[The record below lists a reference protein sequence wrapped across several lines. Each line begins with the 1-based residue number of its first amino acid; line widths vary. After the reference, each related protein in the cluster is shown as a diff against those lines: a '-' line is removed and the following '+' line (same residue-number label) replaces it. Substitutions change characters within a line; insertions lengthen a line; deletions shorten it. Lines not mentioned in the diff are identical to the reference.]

1 MRTTESWKL
10 TGTKLKRIAW
20 LSERD
25 SNKELQCLMHLYNM
39 ESLEEC
45 FHMLDGKKAVGID
58 GITKQH
64 YSKDLLA
71 NLGDLLA
78 RMKRMAYKPRPVRE
92 HMIEKEGKP
101 GAKRPLGIG
110 VFEDKIVQ
118 KMTQRILESIYE
130 PNFRDCSHGFRPGKS
145 CHSAIKNLM
154 DHLFKHEVETV
165 IDVDIANFF
174 GTIDHDWL
182 VKMLRYRIKDEKF
195 IRYLIR
201 MFKAGILSE
210 GELKM
215 TEEGVPQGSVCSPI
229 LANIFAHYV
238 VDLWFEVKIK
248 KECKGTVHMVRYA
261 DDMVICCNDKEDAL
275 YIREQLNE
283 RLAKFNLKLNEEKT
297 KLVDFSRK
305 KARAGI
311 KQGTFDFLGFT
322 IYWGRSEKG
331 YVIPKLQTRGKTM
344 RVKLK
349 KMNDW
354 AKKTRS
360 AMPLKEIWKIFKT
373 KLTGHFRYY
382 GVSHNSDRLNEFHRA
397 ALSIMFKWLNRRSQR
412 KSFTWEKFW
421 KFVERELTPTPKIY
435 LRLF

>member
-39 ESLEEC
+39 ESLEGC

-261 DDMVICCNDKEDAL
+261 DDSVPRTLKAL
-275 YIREQLNE
+275 
-283 RLAKFNLKLNEEKT
+283 
-297 KLVDFSRK
+297 
-305 KARAGI
+305 G
-311 KQGTFDFLGFT
+311 
-322 IYWGRSEKG
+322 
-331 YVIPKLQTRGKTM
+331 LQ
-344 RVKLK
+344 
-349 KMNDW
+349 
-354 AKKTRS
+354 
-360 AMPLKEIWKIFKT
+360 
-373 KLTGHFRYY
+373 
-382 GVSHNSDRLNEFHRA
+382 
-397 ALSIMFKWLNRRSQR
+397 
-412 KSFTWEKFW
+412 
-421 KFVERELTPTPKIY
+421 
-435 LRLF
+435 